1 MRKETKNIQ
10 DLGLIF
16 CVKKNFVNFSLTILW
31 LIDWMNGEEKN
42 NFNHLRPFHHHC
54 IFQIIDLFLWGQKKK
69 VKAKIILREFWPNH
83 FSLLLTWLWT
93 ECVCVFI
100 QQKKSRKSEKNWQT
114 KWRIINQLKSL
125 FVCVCVLVS

>member
-69 VKAKIILREFWPNH
+69 WKQKLYWESFDLIIFLYFWLDFERN
-83 FSLLLTWLWT
+83 
-93 ECVCVFI
+93 V
-100 QQKKSRKSEKNWQT
+100 
-114 KWRIINQLKSL
+114 
-125 FVCVCVLVS
+125 FVCLYNKKKVEKVRKIDKPNEELSIN